1 MNIGFTGTQ
10 EGMTFQQ
17 KFSLGRKLDEL
28 NPTINRTVAHH
39 GDCVGADAEFHVLCQ
54 ARGISVCLRPCT
66 ITSKRAYCVDAI
78 RTALVQDP
86 ITRNHFIVADS
97 ELMFAT
103 PKDDHEV
110 LRSGTWATIRYA
122 QKLWKH
128 IIVIWPDGTITEFN
142 QPQ

>member
-10 EGMTFQQ
+10 QGMTYQQ
-17 KFSLGRKLDEL
+17 EFSLRKKLDEIERRDIL
-28 NPTINRTVAHH
+28 TCACH
-39 GDCVGADAEFHVLCQ
+39 GDCIGSDAEFHELCQ
-54 ARGISVCLRPCT
+54 EHGFAIEIRPCT
-66 ITSKRAYCVDAI
+66 ITQKRAYCQGADQVHIPDEP
-78 RTALVQDP
+78 L
-86 ITRNHFIVADS
+86 TRNHFIVADS

-103 PKDDHEV
+103 PKENHEV